1 MKTMNKVLM
10 GHKYVANFLDAPVR
24 IGMIYRMDD
33 DQFIPAIHFNDDHPA
48 VSLQPLTDSGTK
60 GSIKFSESKDVTI
73 SFGGSASTGIGK
85 SEVKLSFKKKRS
97 VAGVISDAVID
108 SVRFGKVLPQ
118 LKATWTDRGYIKYLK
133 DYIFVYQVV
142 NAASGTLI
150 YSEDS
155 KNEVVLKHTLNEAVG
170 KLGDLGSGNFEY
182 VSNTKRTLELIRN
195 VAHKPLFKAFAFRKD
210 WEPEH
215 LG

>member
-10 GHKYVANFLDAPVR
+10 GHEYVANFLDAPVG

-33 DQFIPAIHFNDDHPA
+33 DQFIPAIHFNDDFPA
-48 VSLQPLTDSGTK
+48 VPLPPLIDSGTK
-60 GSIKFSESKDVTI
+60 GSIKFSESQDVAI

-85 SEVKLSFKKKRS
+85 SEVKLTFKKKRS
-97 VAGVISDAVID
+97 VAGVIDDAAID
-108 SVRFGKVLPQ
+108 SLRYGKILPQ
-118 LKATWTDRGYIKYLK
+118 LKSIWTARGYIKFLK

-155 KNEVVLKHTLNEAVG
+155 RNEVILKHTLAEGVT
-170 KLGDLGSGNFEY
+170 KLADLGSGNFEY
-182 VSNTKRTLELIRN
+182 VSNTKRTLEIIRN
-195 VAHKPLFKAFAFRKD
+195 VAHKPLFKAFTFRKN